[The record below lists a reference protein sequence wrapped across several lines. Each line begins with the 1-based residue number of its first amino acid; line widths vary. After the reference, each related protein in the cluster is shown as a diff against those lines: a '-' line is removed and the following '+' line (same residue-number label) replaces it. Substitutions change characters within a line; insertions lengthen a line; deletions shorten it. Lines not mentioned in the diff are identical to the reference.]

1 MRNSSTRRGPFI
13 SKTWKF
19 RNSPIPIRLCRG
31 IWAKTEVRKVR
42 RDDLQRNEV
51 LHAISSKRWDDSVKI
66 AVLMEVP
73 SWISLFSRNVS
84 MNFAVFTKCLH
95 EFERFD
101 RCVSYFRKQ
110 RHRSCWKINL
120 LGSDEGKWDSWNFEI
135 ASTRN
140 GLSDEFD
147 GSYLIISNIWWTRSY
162 EVGRLRCSW
171 LRIKK
176 IQVYTLGEHESLE
189 NEGTSIFWMLMKIET
204 QQWFWWI
211 WGSRACNLAVFHA
224 ISLFSMQNM
233 VKIAVFDCS
242 TWAEMSYFGKTPE
255 FFSNCGV
262 SVDRKSS
269 ISDSY
274 GTIG

>member
-1 MRNSSTRRGPFI
+1 MRWFRENRCFDGST
-13 SKTWKF
+13 
-19 RNSPIPIRLCRG
+19 
-31 IWAKTEVRKVR
+31 
-42 RDDLQRNEV
+42 
-51 LHAISSKRWDDSVKI
+51 
-66 AVLMEVP
+66 
-73 SWISLFSRNVS
+73 S
-84 MNFAVFTKCLH
+84 MNFAVFTKCVH
-95 EFERFD
+95 EF
-101 RCVSYFRKQ
+101 RCFHEVSSWIWAIWPMCLLFQKTETSQ
-110 RHRSCWKINL
+110 LLKINL

-135 ASTRN
+135 AYTRN

-189 NEGTSIFWMLMKIET
+189 NEGTSVFWMLMKIEA

-233 VKIAVFDCS
+233 VKIAVL
-242 TWAEMSYFGKTPE
+242 TAVLGLKWAILAKRRS
-255 FFSNCGV
+255 FSATAVFLLTGNRVFRTHMVPLDRGNSGDHGDTHGQKVIFKKLDFINCGTL
-262 SVDRKSS
+262 
-269 ISDSY
+269 
-274 GTIG
+274 GGC

>member
-1 MRNSSTRRGPFI
+1 MRWFRENRCFDGST
-13 SKTWKF
+13 
-19 RNSPIPIRLCRG
+19 
-31 IWAKTEVRKVR
+31 
-42 RDDLQRNEV
+42 
-51 LHAISSKRWDDSVKI
+51 
-66 AVLMEVP
+66 
-73 SWISLFSRNVS
+73 S
-84 MNFAVFTKCLH
+84 MNFAVFTKRVH
-95 EFERFD
+95 EF
-101 RCVSYFRKQ
+101 RCFHEVSSWIWAIWPMCLLFQKTETSQ
-110 RHRSCWKINL
+110 LLKINL
-120 LGSDEGKWDSWNFEI
+120 LGRDEGKWDSWNFKI

-140 GLSDEFD
+140 GLREEFD

-224 ISLFSMQNM
+224 IPLFSMQKYGENRC
-233 VKIAVFDCS
+233 FDCS

-274 GTIG
+274 GPIG